1 MKLKI
6 LALLLSIFIFE
17 NSSAQHTDEINTN
30 RPSESMNAFAVGKTV
45 IQLEGGLNYI
55 RDKHPYLDYKASG
68 YFAEMNIRYGFMKE
82 ELEFITELQY
92 QTDKKVGYYDTISRS
107 GLRNSNIGLKYLLYD
122 PYKHKETKASIYSWK
137 ANHKFDWGQF
147 MPAVAVFA
155 GANLNFSNNDFA
167 LSKNVIGVAPK
178 VGVVSPKITLI
189 TQNQFNGGYVFVSN
203 IFLDKIGTPIQT
215 FGYIVTVTKSIG
227 QKSSAFFENK
237 GLKGTYY
244 SDGIFSAGATY
255 LVNNNLQV
263 DFSVSKNYKTTPSL
277 FYGGFGVSWR
287 SDTNY
292 KIVKLKSK
300 GEIDGQKKESKKIK
314 KEKEKRKKLL
324 EELEVGGGTNNKR
337 K

>member
-17 NSSAQHTDEINTN
+17 NSHAQYTDEINTN

-45 IQLEGGLNYI
+45 IQLEGGFNYI
-55 RDKHPYLDYKASG
+55 TEKHPYRDYKASG
-68 YFAEMNIRYGFMKE
+68 YFAELNIRYGFMKE

-92 QTDKKVGYYDTISRS
+92 QSDTWKGYYDTISRT

-122 PYKHKETKASIYSWK
+122 PNKYKETKANIYSWK

-147 MPAVAVFA
+147 MPSIAVFA
-155 GANLNFSNNDFA
+155 GANLNFSNNDFVVTD
-167 LSKNVIGVAPK
+167 SYGVRPK
-178 VGVVSPKITLI
+178 VSVVSPKITLI

-203 IFLDKIGTPIQT
+203 IFLDKIGTPIKT
-215 FGYIVTVTKSIG
+215 LGYIVTLTKSIG
-227 QKSSAFFENK
+227 QKSSAFIENK

-292 KIVKLKSK
+292 KVIKLKSK